1 MKIYNIIVLLFMVG
15 VIKAQSVEGTWVS
28 VDDNTGEKKSEIT
41 VEIKDGKLYGT
52 ISKLLLK
59 PADTICDN
67 CPGDLKDTPVVGL
80 QIINGLS
87 KSGDTW
93 KKGKILD
100 PESGK
105 YYKCLVVL
113 EEDNKLKVRG
123 YVGIPTLGRT
133 QYWERK
139 L

>member
-1 MKIYNIIVLLFMVG
+1 
-15 VIKAQSVEGTWVS
+15 
-28 VDDNTGEKKSEIT
+28 
-41 VEIKDGKLYGT
+41 
-52 ISKLLLK
+52 
-59 PADTICDN
+59 DTICDN
-67 CPGDLKDTPVVGL
+67 CPGDLENTPVVGL

-100 PESGK
+100 PETGK